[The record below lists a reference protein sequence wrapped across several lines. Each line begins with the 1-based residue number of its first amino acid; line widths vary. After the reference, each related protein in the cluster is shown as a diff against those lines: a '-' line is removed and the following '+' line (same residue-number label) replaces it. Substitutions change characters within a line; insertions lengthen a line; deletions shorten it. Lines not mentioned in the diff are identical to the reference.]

1 MLKNFDYK
9 IISIMC
15 MLMLSI
21 TSCVTGNDA
30 DSAKPATIRLSLG
43 TGLTTK
49 TVQTR
54 TSGSIPSDNG
64 ANVGE
69 NEGTINTVCVGLFD
83 ADGNTITIH
92 EYTYTN
98 GQSESILTTTQVTQM
113 IVEANVPSGL
123 FTGATTISTFQS
135 KVQQLSYTTSRDGL
149 SNTGATT
156 AGSQTMT
163 ALPMTSGIVSPLS
176 LSGNGTTSK
185 TVELTRVV
193 ARVSINNIATS
204 FDSNGPYAGATFTPT
219 EIFMYNVND
228 QHTWNGTA
236 SASATTVS
244 GESTASTSFA
254 YLGTGSTNYAAPT
267 SSTPQFFYV
276 FPHSSTLPTKLVIK
290 GTFTP
295 SGGTAQTMYYPI
307 VVNHAQSNTTFTDA
321 NGKSIANTNDA
332 TIEANKA
339 YSIAVT
345 ITGLGVTNPSKDI
358 DPSAVTVNSQV
369 QDWTQAA
376 VTINMNDVPDI
387 GDYYFSDGS
396 WGTLADRAT
405 ATVYPIGVVFSN
417 TTNNND
423 KTRGW
428 THGYAIALTNAST
441 NTTTKTCIWGPAVE
455 EDTKT
460 FTDNYGTYTYSSYNN
475 KYYAYFITKKDGY
488 CETQVIKS
496 NHTLSSSS
504 YPAFYYALNY
514 GTSVESGTTSYAAP
528 SGSSGWF
535 LPSVGQWYDM
545 YENLGGITSAPE
557 YSYPGY
563 CYWYDSNL
571 SGTSTYSYKCANSI
585 NAYLTA
591 ISTYSSNKGYSYGTP
606 DPFSNNGMSY
616 IDSSN
621 NTGSDEGELYWF
633 SSEYGISYGG
643 CASIDSYGRLY
654 LSYYDK
660 SGYFRVRP
668 CIAF

>member
-9 IISIMC
+9 IISVMC

-43 TGLTTK
+43 TGSTTK

-176 LSGNGTTSK
+176 LSGNGTTNK

-193 ARVSINNIATS
+193 ARVSINNITTS

-228 QHTWNGTA
+228 NYTWNGAA

-244 GESTASTSFA
+244 GESTASKSFA
-254 YLGTGSTNYAAPT
+254 YLGTGSTNYVSP
-267 SSTPQFFYV
+267 SSTASQFFYV

-307 VVNHAQSNTTFTDA
+307 VVNHAQSNTSFTDCS
-321 NGKSIANTNDA
+321 GNTTTNTDDA
-332 TIEANKA
+332 MIEANKA
-339 YSIAVT
+339 YNIAVT
-345 ITGLGVTNPSKDI
+345 ITGLGVTDPSKDI
-358 DPSAVTVNSQV
+358 DPSAVTINSQV
-369 QDWTQAA
+369 QDWTAKS
-376 VTINMNDVPDI
+376 VTVSFNDPDT

-396 WGTLADRAT
+396 WGTLADHAT
-405 ATVYPIGVVFSN
+405 TTVWPIGVIFSN
-417 TTNNND
+417 FTSDID
-423 KTRGW
+423 KKHGW
-428 THGYAIALTNAST
+428 THGYAMALTNAAT
-441 NTTTKTCIWGPAVE
+441 NYATKTCIWGPATGE
-455 EDTKT
+455 NGET
-460 FTDNYGTYTYSSYNN
+460 FTDTYGTYTYNWYSEESYSS
-475 KYYAYFITKKDGY
+475 FITDKDGY
-488 CETQVIKS
+488 IETQAVKS
-496 NHTLSSSS
+496 NRTLSSSS

-514 GTSVESGTTSYAAP
+514 ASSGTTYAAP
-528 SGSSGWF
+528 SVSSGWY
-535 LPSVGQWYDM
+535 LPSIGQLYDIIS
-545 YENLGGITSAPE
+545 NLGGITSVPADPTDV
-557 YSYPGY
+557 GY
-563 CYWYDSNL
+563 CYWYNSSL
-571 SGTSTYSYKCANSI
+571 SGTDTYSYKCANSI
-585 NAYLTA
+585 NYYLSA
-591 ISTYSSNKGYSYGTP
+591 ITTYSNTNSLNYSSP
-606 DPFSNNGMSY
+606 DLFSNSNMSY
-616 IDSSN
+616 IDSN
-621 NTGSDEGELYWF
+621 NNSGTYGGEVYWS
-633 SSEYGISYGG
+633 SSEYTSNYAGYANFVSSGYL
-643 CASIDSYGRLY
+643 RLY
-654 LSYYDK
+654 NTNSKMNY
-660 SGYFRVRP
+660 YFRIRP
-668 CIAF
+668 VIAF